1 MLRCLSLWDDLYLP
15 SSHSELG
22 ILLVCETIL
31 YHFLPADSMD
41 ADIKYF
47 CENSGAIPSMYRIFG
62 AVSVIVNEM
71 IFDSSYF
78 SLCAEL

>member
-1 MLRCLSLWDDLYLP
+1 MFISVRWPVFTFKSQWIGYSLSLWNYFISL
-15 SSHSELG
+15 
-22 ILLVCETIL
+22 
-31 YHFLPADSMD
+31 FLPADSME

-62 AVSVIVNEM
+62 AVSVTVNEM